1 MPARRTERRMPVYLY
16 AAFAAVITVAIIA
29 FPSDSFNASKDGLRV
44 WWEIVFP
51 ALLPFF
57 VASEVLMGLGVVH
70 MLGVLLEPLMR
81 PLFRVPGVGAF
92 AVAMGLASGYPIG
105 AQITAKLRS
114 ERMCSRVE
122 AERLV
127 SISNTADP
135 LFMAGAV
142 AVGMLGQ
149 PRLGVILALSH
160 YAASILLGFV
170 MRFYGHDDRPAEP
183 VRRPRSTGMVKRAL
197 EELVSAREADGR
209 PIGQLLGDAVKDS
222 VSTLLLIG
230 GFIMVFSVI
239 TRIMSLVGIVHA
251 LAAPLTLVLKP
262 FKVEASLLNPLLE
275 GLFEITIGCEEASRA
290 SASLYSK
297 VIVCSAIIGWSG
309 LSVHAEVASLIHKTD
324 IRLHAYICSR
334 VLHAALAAAT
344 SALLLRFDITP
355 AAVTQLP
362 AVSGHYLSGSR
373 FLHSLASSAW
383 LCCAVAAAT
392 TVTAVLVAVISGLR
406 IIRFSH
412 SSRR

>member
-1 MPARRTERRMPVYLY
+1 MRARRSEQRIPIYLY
-16 AAFAAVITVAIIA
+16 AAFAVVITVAIIA
-29 FPSDSFNASKDGLRV
+29 FPTDSFNASKEGLRV

-57 VASEVLMGLGVVH
+57 VAAEVLMGLGVVH

-105 AQITAKLRS
+105 AKITAKLRS

-122 AERLV
+122 AERLL

-135 LFMAGAV
+135 LFMVGAV
-142 AVGMLGQ
+142 AVGMFGNA
-149 PRLGVILALSH
+149 RLGVTLALSH
-160 YAASILLGFV
+160 YMASILLGLV
-170 MRFYGHDDRPAEP
+170 MRFYGHDDPGPEP
-183 VRRPRSTGMVKRAL
+183 VRKLRSPGMFKRAL
-197 EELVSAREADGR
+197 NELVSAREADGR

-230 GFIMVFSVI
+230 GFIMVFSVV
-239 TRIMSLVGIVHA
+239 TRIVSLVGIVHA
-251 LAAPLTLVLKP
+251 IATPLAVVLKP
-262 FKVEASLLNPLLE
+262 FGVEASLLNPLIE

-297 VIVCSAIIGWSG
+297 IVAASAIIGWSG
-309 LSVHAEVASLIHKTD
+309 LSVHGQVASLINKTD
-324 IRLHAYICSR
+324 IRMHAYICSR
-334 VLHAALAAAT
+334 VLHAAFAAAT
-344 SALLLRFDITP
+344 SALFLRFDIIP
-355 AAVTQLP
+355 AIVTQLP
-362 AVSGHYLSGSR
+362 AVSGGYLHSAG
-373 FLHSLASSAW
+373 FLHSLVSSVR
-383 LCCAVAAAT
+383 LFCAAAAAT
-392 TVTAVLVAVISGLR
+392 AVVALLVAVVSGLR

-412 SSRR
+412 SIRK

>member
-1 MPARRTERRMPVYLY
+1 MPARRTEQRMPVYLY

-251 LAAPLTLVLKP
+251 LAAPLALVLKP

-309 LSVHAEVASLIHKTD
+309 LSVHAGCEPHSQDRHPPA
-324 IRLHAYICSR
+324 R
-334 VLHAALAAAT
+334 VYLFQSSARGAGGRDERSAAALRHHSCSCHAIAGRLRPLPVGLPVP
-344 SALLLRFDITP
+344 ALTGVERL
-355 AAVTQLP
+355 
-362 AVSGHYLSGSR
+362 
-373 FLHSLASSAW
+373 
-383 LCCAVAAAT
+383 
-392 TVTAVLVAVISGLR
+392 AVLRSCCR
-406 IIRFSH
+406 YDRH
-412 SSRR
+412 SRARRSDQRTQDN